1 MTALIVV
8 MIMLL
13 ILVTLSS
20 SFSII
25 NRNDN
30 NIIKG
35 NNNNKNSNS
44 IIINSNSN
52 SNSTTISS
60 FLKYPHKAIYNIAHN
75 IIKYL
80 HSCNKKANNNTTSSL
95 SSLSSSSSSSSLSLL
110 SYFKRQNNTNTNDIL
125 IDNNL
130 SYYGKPITHK
140 DIEGLKELK
149 RIRLRLGLKHL
160 KWLTLAKDIE
170 LLRFLKAKNGNVIEA
185 WKMILAH
192 AKWRVSKNGP
202 DGNKTN
208 FHPELHKQVFW
219 IGLSKEKK
227 PTLVIKTHYH
237 DGLYYN
243 EDPKVF
249 TAFIVKIIEQ
259 GRLLYGIGQTT
270 RARLILD
277 RKSLPVH
284 RTKRND
290 TTKKLSD
297 VEILKNLIEVY
308 KSIYSTIMDNYP
320 DVLEIA
326 QIAPASL
333 LFSTFYKIVSHVM
346 DENTR
351 HKFVMIS
358 SKDVPKLIVRH
369 YDPKLFPK
377 YFGGTSNDYIP
388 AKNYFI

>member
-1 MTALIVV
+1 MMVFIV
-8 MIMLL
+8 IIILL
-13 ILVTLSS
+13 ILITLSS

-30 NIIKG
+30 NIIKS

-44 IIINSNSN
+44 ISISSNNN

-60 FLKYPHKAIYNIAHN
+60 FLKYPHKAIFNIAHN

-80 HSCNKKANNNTTSSL
+80 VYNNKANNTTTT
-95 SSLSSSSSSSSLSLL
+95 SLSSSSSLSSSLL

-160 KWLTLAKDIE
+160 KWLTSAKDIE

-192 AKWRVSKNGP
+192 AKWRVSKDGP
-202 DGNKTN
+202 DGNKTK

-219 IGLSKEKK
+219 LGLSKEKK
-227 PTLVIKTHYH
+227 PTMVIKTHFH

-284 RTKRND
+284 RIKRND
-290 TTKKLSD
+290 TRKKLSD

-308 KSIYSTIMDNYP
+308 KSLYSTIMDNYP

-326 QIAPASL
+326 QIAPASFI
-333 LFSTFYKIVSHVM
+333 FSTFYKIVSRVM
-346 DENTR
+346 DEETR

-358 SKDVPKLIVRH
+358 SNDVPKLIVRH

-377 YFGGTSNDYIP
+377 YFGGTSNDYVP
-388 AKNYFI
+388 AKNNYFI

>member
-1 MTALIVV
+1 MMVFIVI
-8 MIMLL
+8 IMLL

-30 NIIKG
+30 NIIKS
-35 NNNNKNSNS
+35 NNKNSNS
-44 IIINSNSN
+44 NSISLSSNSN

-60 FLKYPHKAIYNIAHN
+60 FLKYPHKAIFSIAHN

-80 HSCNKKANNNTTSSL
+80 YSYNNKANNNNTTSSSL
-95 SSLSSSSSSSSLSLL
+95 SSLSSSLSLL
-110 SYFKRQNNTNTNDIL
+110 SYFKRQNNNTNDIL

-149 RIRLRLGLKHL
+149 RIRLGLGLKHL

-202 DGNKTN
+202 DGSKTN

-219 IGLSKEKK
+219 LGLSKEKK
-227 PTLVIKTHYH
+227 PTLVIKTHFH

-259 GRLLYGIGQTT
+259 GKLLYGIGQTT

-308 KSIYSTIMDNYP
+308 KSLYRTIMDNYP

-333 LFSTFYKIVSHVM
+333 IFSTFYKIVSRVM
-346 DENTR
+346 DEETR

-358 SKDVPKLIVRH
+358 SNDVPKLIVRH

-377 YFGGTSNDYIP
+377 YFGGTSNDYVP
-388 AKNYFI
+388 AKNNYFI

>member
-1 MTALIVV
+1 MMVFIV
-8 MIMLL
+8 IIILL
-13 ILVTLSS
+13 ILITLSS

-30 NIIKG
+30 NIIKS

-44 IIINSNSN
+44 ISIRSNSN
-52 SNSTTISS
+52 SNCTTISS
-60 FLKYPHKAIYNIAHN
+60 FLKYPHKAIFNIAHN

-80 HSCNKKANNNTTSSL
+80 VYNNKANNTTTT
-95 SSLSSSSSSSSLSLL
+95 SLSSSSSLSSSLL

-160 KWLTLAKDIE
+160 KWLTSAKDIE

-192 AKWRVSKNGP
+192 AKWRVSKDGP
-202 DGNKTN
+202 DGNKTK

-219 IGLSKEKK
+219 LGLSKEKK
-227 PTLVIKTHYH
+227 PTMVIKTHFH

-284 RTKRND
+284 RIKRND
-290 TTKKLSD
+290 TRKKLSD

-308 KSIYSTIMDNYP
+308 KSLYSTIMDNYP

-326 QIAPASL
+326 QIAPASFI
-333 LFSTFYKIVSHVM
+333 FSTFYKIVSRVM
-346 DENTR
+346 DEETR

-358 SKDVPKLIVRH
+358 SNDVPKLIVRH

-377 YFGGTSNDYIP
+377 YFGGTSNDYVP
-388 AKNYFI
+388 AKNNYFI